1 MNIRMKQLL
10 TIGIAGLIAMPVVSF
25 SAESEDLIKYRRG
38 VMKAVGGHMGA
49 TSLIVRGKVPHK
61 DQLKQ
66 HVNAMKLLTND
77 IPALFPEGSDF
88 GETRAKE
95 AVWEKPNEFSKASKT
110 SNDSIA
116 NLLKAVEGGKDSEIL
131 AGFKKVGEGCKG
143 CHKKFREKEE

>member
-25 SAESEDLIKYRRG
+25 GAESEDLIKYRRG
-38 VMKAVGGHMGA
+38 VMKAIGGHMSA

-116 NLLKAVEGGKDSEIL
+116 NLLKAVEGGKDSEIS
-131 AGFKKVGEGCKG
+131 ASFKKVGQGCKG
-143 CHKKFREKEE
+143 CHKDFREKEE